1 MTVSGDLIYFFF
13 LSCLSYNKKK
23 KRRCLLLPNSIC
35 GKNSVCAILTSL
47 KPSTQGVDL
56 SLALASFLL
65 VLN

>member
-13 LSCLSYNKKK
+13 LSCLSYNKNKK
-23 KRRCLLLPNSIC
+23 RCLLLPNSIC

-47 KPSTQGVDL
+47 KQSTQGVDL

-65 VLN
+65 VHN

>member
-23 KRRCLLLPNSIC
+23 KRCLLLPNSIC

-47 KPSTQGVDL
+47 KQSTQGVDL